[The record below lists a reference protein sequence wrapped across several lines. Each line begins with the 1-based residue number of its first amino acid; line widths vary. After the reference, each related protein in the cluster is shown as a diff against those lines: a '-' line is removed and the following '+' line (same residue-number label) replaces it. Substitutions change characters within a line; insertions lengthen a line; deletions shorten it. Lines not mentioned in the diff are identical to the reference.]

1 MPQIVN
7 KKSVLDMAMGAIA
20 EITDYEVERVVANIM
35 DPNTSAT
42 AKRKIT
48 ITLTFA
54 PDDYRQ
60 QIGMDA
66 QAKTALAPIQPVRTS
81 LCITK
86 GRDGSLLLAEMTP
99 QVPGQVDMDGDETP
113 MPAMARVARRVLIER
128 MNDMEVS
135 FLKDAIDRVAE
146 MAKPFTFEFAGRQ
159 FCSAELHEIRPEVD
173 FPARYSVDT
182 LDALVKLI
190 RTEGAHYSPLLY
202 VRVDSARRVVVDTTY
217 TGAEWAA
224 FTRAPLY
231 EAVTDVPS
239 ITVNQNMNQDRAVI
253 ELQSLYAVTDDRDYL
268 LALLSRIDVNQ
279 GVSSVDNGIS
289 QEVSVRT
296 GAVLKEQQ
304 TVQPIVRLQPYR
316 TFLEVEQPASDFLL
330 RLDKEGRPALYE
342 ADGGAWKLEAKRS
355 IAAYLGEQ
363 LADLVESG
371 NVVVMI

>member
-1 MPQIVN
+1 
-7 KKSVLDMAMGAIA
+7 
-20 EITDYEVERVVANIM
+20 
-35 DPNTSAT
+35 
-42 AKRKIT
+42 
-48 ITLTFA
+48 
-54 PDDYRQ
+54 
-60 QIGMDA
+60 
-66 QAKTALAPIQPVRTS
+66 
-81 LCITK
+81 
-86 GRDGSLLLAEMTP
+86 
-99 QVPGQVDMDGDETP
+99 
-113 MPAMARVARRVLIER
+113 
-128 MNDMEVS
+128 MEVS
-135 FLKDAIDRVAE
+135 FLKDAIDRVVE
-146 MAKPFTFEFAGRQ
+146 LAKPFTLETHGGHQ

-190 RTEGAHYSPLLY
+190 RTEGAHYSPRLY
-202 VRVDSARRVVVDTTY
+202 VRVDSARQVMVDTTY
-217 TGAEWAA
+217 THRDYAEYS
-224 FTRAPLY
+224 RLPLY

-239 ITVNQNMNQDRAVI
+239 ISINQSISQERAVV
-253 ELQSLYAVTDDRDYL
+253 ELQSLYAVTPDRDYL

-330 RLDKEGRPALYE
+330 RLDKEGHPALYE